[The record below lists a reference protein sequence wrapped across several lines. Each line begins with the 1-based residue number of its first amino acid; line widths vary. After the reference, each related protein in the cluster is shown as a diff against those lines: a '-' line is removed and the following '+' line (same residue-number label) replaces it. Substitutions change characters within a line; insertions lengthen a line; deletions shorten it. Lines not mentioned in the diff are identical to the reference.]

1 MPLTIQMKSTGQ
13 YGHVVLFIVLNILI
27 VTEGLWVK

>member
-1 MPLTIQMKSTGQ
+1 MPLTIQMKSSGQ
-13 YGHVVLFIVLNILI
+13 YVHAVLFIVLNIVI

>member
-13 YGHVVLFIVLNILI
+13 YVHVVLFIVLNLVI